1 MVLNMSRL
9 WALRI
14 PGAYLLA
21 YTFGLGPLG
30 IWWAMFIS
38 NTVVTVIGW
47 FWFRRGTWKTKT
59 KHLVLDTAD
68 VESIVPAT
76 DLD

>member
-21 YTFGLGPLG
+21 YTFGLGPFG
-30 IWWAMFIS
+30 IWWSMLIS

-47 FWFRRGTWKTKT
+47 LWFRKGTWKTKAT
-59 KHLVLDTAD
+59 HLVNDIKDAEA
-68 VESIVPAT
+68 VVHIT